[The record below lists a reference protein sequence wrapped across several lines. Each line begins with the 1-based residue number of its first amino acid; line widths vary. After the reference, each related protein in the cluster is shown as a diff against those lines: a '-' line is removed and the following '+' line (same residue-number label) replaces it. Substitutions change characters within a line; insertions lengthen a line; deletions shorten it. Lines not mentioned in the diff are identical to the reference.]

1 MTHHNIVRS
10 EAGRPIAHVNIREMR
25 DGRRRPKVSL
35 VVAAHLATLPIG
47 GGAALID
54 GLIIGQPVCF
64 TVLLLAYGAWC
75 FWPSR

>member
-47 GGAALID
+47 GGAALI
-54 GLIIGQPVCF
+54 
-64 TVLLLAYGAWC
+64 A
-75 FWPSR
+75 

>member
-1 MTHHNIVRS
+1 MTHNIIGS

-47 GGAALID
+47 GGAAAID
-54 GLIIGQPVCF
+54 SLIIGQPVCF
-64 TVLLLAYGAWC
+64 TVLGLAYLAWC